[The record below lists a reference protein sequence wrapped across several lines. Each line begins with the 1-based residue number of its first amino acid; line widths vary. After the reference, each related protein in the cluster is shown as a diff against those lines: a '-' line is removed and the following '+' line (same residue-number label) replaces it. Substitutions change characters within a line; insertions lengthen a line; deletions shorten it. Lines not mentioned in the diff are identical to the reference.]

1 MENRIEEL
9 FEASFINIDKPSG
22 PTSFDVV
29 DTIRKMLNVSK
40 TSHSGTL
47 DPKVTGVLVVG
58 IGRAARLLRF
68 LPSDKEYVGVMWLHE
83 DVSENELKS
92 AIKEFIGKIK
102 QIPPKR
108 SAVKR
113 AEREREIYSF
123 EILEKDGKKALFKVH
138 CQAGTYIRKLIS
150 DLGDN
155 LKVGAHMLELR
166 RTKAGIFDEKDSI
179 TLYQLQEAYDEH
191 QKGNEEKLKKYLQSI
206 DLITKYIPAIE
217 IKEDAVP
224 RIFNGSPLY
233 SEFMKNKDDIKKLKK
248 EQFIALI
255 CNKKLIEISR
265 VTLEGNQIAVPEVV
279 LN

>member
-1 MENRIEEL
+1 MEKINEL
-9 FEASFINIDKPSG
+9 LEASFINIDKPSG

-29 DTIRKMLNVSK
+29 DIIKKMLDVSK

-68 LPSDKEYVGVMWLHE
+68 LPSDKEYVGVMWLHD
-83 DVSENELKS
+83 DVSENELKN
-92 AIKEFIGKIK
+92 AIKNFIGKIK

-113 AEREREIYSF
+113 AEREREVYSF
-123 EILEKDGKKALFKVH
+123 EILEKEGKKVLFKVH

-166 RTKAGIFDEKDSI
+166 RTKAGTFDEKDSI
-179 TLYQLQEAYDEH
+179 TLYHLQEAYDEY
-191 QKGNEEKLKKYLQSI
+191 QKGNEEKLKEYLQPI
-206 DLITKYIPAIE
+206 YLITKYISAIE
-217 IKEDAVP
+217 IKEDALP
-224 RIFNGSPLY
+224 RIYNGSPLY

-248 EQFIALI
+248 EQFIALV
-255 CNKKLIEISR
+255 CNKKLVEVSR
-265 VTLEGNQIAVPEVV
+265 VTLEGNQIAAAEVV